1 MGNLQNWGNFD
12 NSICVGHGS
21 TGIVHGAYTE
31 VTAEELARAMQVPS
45 VEPVNVRARIMDMPD
60 VQLKFAQEPTVA
72 DITTD
77 AQTVQTV
84 TEEIRFNGGGQFF
97 QTTND
102 DVNVRAR
109 PATTTSEAST
119 TQSNQVFET
128 QTQEA
133 TFASGT
139 IAQGLFNKYIVDT
152 NVIATYTERS
162 FLHFPNIIL

>member
-31 VTAEELARAMQVPS
+31 VTAEELARAMQAPS

-60 VQLKFAQEPTVA
+60 VQLKFAQEPAVVVDT
-72 DITTD
+72 TTD
-77 AQTVQTV
+77 AQTVQSV

-109 PATTTSEAST
+109 PATTSSEAST

-133 TFASGT
+133 TYASGT
-139 IAQGLFNKYIVDT
+139 IAQGLFNKYMVDT
-152 NVIATYTERS
+152 NIIATYAERG
-162 FLHFPNIIL
+162 FLFPN

>member
-31 VTAEELARAMQVPS
+31 VTAEELARAMQAPS

-60 VQLKFAQEPTVA
+60 VQLKFAQEPAVA
-72 DITTD
+72 EVDTTTD
-77 AQTVQTV
+77 AQTTV
-84 TEEIRFNGGGQFF
+84 TEEIRFQGGGQFF

-109 PATTTSEAST
+109 PATTIGQQPSEAST

-133 TFASGT
+133 TFSSGT
-139 IAQGLFNKYIVDT
+139 IAQGLFNKYIG
-152 NVIATYTERS
+152 
-162 FLHFPNIIL
+162 